1 VITPIF
7 RSTYSI
13 GKSILT
19 INKSSDEG
27 PDSIINICKDAG
39 MERVV
44 LVEDNLTSFMKAFNA
59 CSENGLELL
68 YGLRLTFCNDISEEE
83 CDSEHKSIIFA
94 QNDEGCKLLN
104 KIYSFAFTEGGGK
117 IDYANFKEFWDEDKL
132 MFVVPF
138 YDSFIHQNNF
148 LLKNCVP
155 DFSFL
160 TPNFWIEKNDLPFD
174 HLLSY
179 KVREYISK
187 NLQSSTSSK
196 VKTICYKDKSDVEAL
211 QTYKILCNRNFGKQ
225 SQLSNPNLSHFG
237 SDEFSFES
245 YLEQA

>member
-7 RSTYSI
+7 RSTYST

-19 INKSSDEG
+19 IDKSSEEG
-27 PDSIINICKDAG
+27 ADSIIDLCKDAG
-39 MERVV
+39 INRLV

-59 CSENGLELL
+59 CSENDIDLF
-68 YGLRLTFCNDISEEE
+68 YGLRLTFCNDIHEEE
-83 CDSEHKSIIFA
+83 CNSEHKSIIFA
-94 QNDEGCKLLN
+94 RDDEGCKLLN
-104 KIYSFAFTEGGGK
+104 KIYSFAFTEGNGK
-117 IDYANFKEFWDEDKL
+117 IDYASLKNFWDDTHL
-132 MFVVPF
+132 MFVIPF

-148 LLKNCVP
+148 FLKNCIP
-155 DFSFL
+155 DLSFL
-160 TPNFWIEKNDLPFD
+160 KPRFWIEEGGLPFD
-174 HLLSY
+174 ELLLK

-187 NLQSSTSSK
+187 NQVTSTSSK
-196 VKTICYKDKSDVEAL
+196 VKTIHYKDKSDVEAL
-211 QTYKILCNRNFGKQ
+211 QTYKIICNRNFGKQ